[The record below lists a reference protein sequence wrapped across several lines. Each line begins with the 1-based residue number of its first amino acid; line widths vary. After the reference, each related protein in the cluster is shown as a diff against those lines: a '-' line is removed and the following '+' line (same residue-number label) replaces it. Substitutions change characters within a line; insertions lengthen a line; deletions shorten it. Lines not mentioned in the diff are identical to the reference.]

1 MKRYLIRLKK
11 QWSISLPLYPRKLK
25 EMTDKTGG
33 SSKYARNNA
42 PPVPASITG
51 SVEIIVS
58 AVDDAIGLATSIAF
72 EVC

>member
-1 MKRYLIRLKK
+1 M
-11 QWSISLPLYPRKLK
+11 YPRKLK

-42 PPVPASITG
+42 PPVPASTTG
-51 SVEIIVS
+51 SVEMMVS